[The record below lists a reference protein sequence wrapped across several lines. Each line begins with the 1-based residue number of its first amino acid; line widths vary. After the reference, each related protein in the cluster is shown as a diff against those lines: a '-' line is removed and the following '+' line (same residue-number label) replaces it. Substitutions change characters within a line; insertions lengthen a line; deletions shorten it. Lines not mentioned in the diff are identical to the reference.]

1 MASTISDYFA
11 ALNNLDREAYV
22 ACFSADALLRDPYGG
37 QTLQGIAGLQQ
48 FFQGMERTWAYFQMT
63 PVAHYPAGDRVAVP
77 WQAKATAKSGKTAE
91 FAGVNIFTLAED
103 GKIKQLDGY
112 WDFKAMVAQIS

>member
-11 ALNNLDREAYV
+11 ALNHLDREAYV
-22 ACFSADALLRDPYGG
+22 ACFTDDVLLRDPYGG
-37 QTLQGIAGLQQ
+37 TTLNGAEGLHK
-48 FFQGMERTWAYFQMT
+48 FFKGMERTWDQFQMT
-63 PVAHYPAGDRVAVP
+63 PDAHFPAGDRVAVP
-77 WQAKATAKSGKTAE
+77 WHASATAKSGKTTE